1 MIDKRKVSEE
11 KNTENKPF
19 SAEDPA
25 ATPQEENID
34 FEEIPDL
41 DGDGMIGH
49 TGGNYGD
56 TTYTGGSLIHPQP
69 EPLSEAPESSQ
80 PDDEKEDLEK

>member
-1 MIDKRKVSEE
+1 MTEQN
-11 KNTENKPF
+11 KNSQENNDPRSLRTK
-19 SAEDPA
+19 DPA
-25 ATPQEENID
+25 AKPATENENFD
-34 FEEIPDL
+34 EIPDL